1 MFIYYMPLSAHISHS
16 LFQAL
21 LNIKDIFVR
30 LPKTV
35 AKQLYWLRVDVGH
48 RIDQALHVLEAISS
62 IKLKMHDTTL
72 VLTRMILDNKSKELT
87 ASLFNK

>member
-1 MFIYYMPLSAHISHS
+1 MS
-16 LFQAL
+16 
-21 LNIKDIFVR
+21 

-35 AKQLYWLRVDVGH
+35 TKQPYWLRVGIGH

-62 IKLKMHDTTL
+62 IKLKMHEKTL
-72 VLTRMILDNKSKELT
+72 ALTRMILDNKSKERT